1 MSTGSA
7 TPIPTTLFDVNDL
20 AHRQIGTSLGIPAKY
35 YDKLM
40 TTYPDLLMTNVNELF
55 RREPSRRMVRTLDG
69 MARAFLSDR
78 YRRIDNY
85 EIAETVLP
93 VIQEMPEAQI
103 ASCEITE
110 QRMYIKVVN
119 PRMEQEVVP
128 GDVVQSGF
136 IVTNSEVGLSSFKV
150 QPLIYRLVCTNGMVV
165 NDASMRKYHVGR
177 AQEAGENYE
186 IFSDEALIADDRAF
200 MLKARDIVRAAVDE
214 AKFARVVGMM
224 REAQGI
230 KLPTHNIPQMVELTS
245 KEYKLTQDEGEGILE
260 HLIRGGD
267 FSLYGMA
274 NAITREAQDVK
285 SYDRSTELESIGFD
299 VLTMP
304 MSTLKRIM
312 PEAA

>member
-1 MSTGSA
+1 MSC
-7 TPIPTTLFDVNDL
+7 
-20 AHRQIGTSLGIPAKY
+20 
-35 YDKLM
+35 
-40 TTYPDLLMTNVNELF
+40 
-55 RREPSRRMVRTLDG
+55 
-69 MARAFLSDR
+69 RA
-78 YRRIDNY
+78 
-85 EIAETVLP
+85 E
-93 VIQEMPEAQI
+93 
-103 ASCEITE
+103 
-110 QRMYIKVVN
+110 
-119 PRMEQEVVP
+119 
-128 GDVVQSGF
+128 
-136 IVTNSEVGLSSFKV
+136 
-150 QPLIYRLVCTNGMVV
+150 
-165 NDASMRKYHVGR
+165 
-177 AQEAGENYE
+177 EAGENYE